1 MIYFYKLRETILIDF
16 TIIASFYFT
25 AAKRNHI
32 DRILSEMDRRNTEIQ
47 DTLMAMKSMMA
58 DACKVIGKLNL

>member
-1 MIYFYKLRETILIDF
+1 MIYTNCIFYYL
-16 TIIASFYFT
+16 T
-25 AAKRNHI
+25 AAKRNHME
-32 DRILSEMDRRNTEIQ
+32 RILTEMDKRNTEIQ

>member
-1 MIYFYKLRETILIDF
+1 MRKTTPMDF
-16 TIIASFYFT
+16 TIMVSFYFT

-32 DRILSEMDRRNTEIQ
+32 DRILNEMDRRNTEIQ

>member
-1 MIYFYKLRETILIDF
+1 M
-16 TIIASFYFT
+16 SFLFT